1 MVGWFVP
8 PIVIPA
14 GLAIAFAVYA
24 LLCWCIYTKYIGVK
38 AFESGRETPAVTAL
52 APPFRFL
59 PS

>member
-24 LLCWCIYTKYIGVK
+24 LFVGAFTLNILASRLSK
-38 AFESGRETPAVTAL
+38 AAEKL
-52 APPFRFL
+52 L
-59 PS
+59 P